1 MERLGAETEV
11 DVLLVAGVGVHIVG
25 GSAVELV
32 SLAEFTAD
40 KEAESYGAEAS
51 GDPTNGLDEGRFFF
65 LFVVA
70 GLLRKWEGAA
80 DSYVFGFV
88 IVAGF
93 RTEHHDIG

>member
-1 MERLGAETEV
+1 MVLDAEAEV
-11 DVLLVAGVGVHIVG
+11 YVLLVAGVGVEIVG
-25 GSAVELV
+25 GAVVEAV
-32 SLAEFTAD
+32 ALAEFASD
-40 KEAESYGAEAS
+40 EEAESYGAEAS